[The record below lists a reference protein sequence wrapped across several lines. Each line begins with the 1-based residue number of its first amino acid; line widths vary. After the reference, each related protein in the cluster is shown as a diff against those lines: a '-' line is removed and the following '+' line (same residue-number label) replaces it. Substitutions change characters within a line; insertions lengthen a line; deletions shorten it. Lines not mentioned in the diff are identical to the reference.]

1 MKFGLSERRACRLIG
16 INRSTKRYASTKQ
29 SEDKAIAQRMIVL
42 AARRKRLGYRR
53 INIML
58 EREGIKLNHKKAYR
72 IDKASGLTL

>member
-1 MKFGLSERRACRLIG
+1 
-16 INRSTKRYASTKQ
+16 
-29 SEDKAIAQRMIVL
+29 MIVL